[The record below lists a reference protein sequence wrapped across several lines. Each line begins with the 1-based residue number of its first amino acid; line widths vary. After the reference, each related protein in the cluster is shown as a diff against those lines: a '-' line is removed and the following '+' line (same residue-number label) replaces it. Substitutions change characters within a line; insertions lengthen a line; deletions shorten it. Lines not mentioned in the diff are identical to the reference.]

1 MKLIHCSD
9 IHLDSPLE
17 SNLTALQA
25 RERNSEICRTFTRMV
40 DYAKNNRVSA
50 ILLCGDLFDTDRV
63 SATTE
68 QLIADTIAQAPEITF
83 FYLKGNH
90 DEASRAFGGSGL
102 PENAVTF
109 GEEWS
114 YHRFGDVTVAG
125 IELTERSC
133 HSLYDTLQLNPD
145 HRNIVMLH
153 GQTAGH
159 KGEELVSLPDL
170 RGKHIDY
177 LALGHIHSYAAD
189 KLDERGI
196 WCYCGC
202 PEGRG
207 YDECGEKGF
216 VLAETN
222 DCGISH
228 RFIPFA
234 SRTLHDLKVD
244 ITGFTTAPELLGLL
258 RRAAEEIPQRDLV
271 KFTLTGS
278 YTPDTHKDLP
288 FLRTMLAD
296 RFYSMKLKDCT
307 HLQLDAASYENDISL
322 KGEFIRMV
330 LASQLPDEDKDRII
344 CAGLEAL
351 RGEEISL

>member
-9 IHLDSPLE
+9 IHLDSPME
-17 SNLTALQA
+17 SNLTASQA
-25 RERNSEICRTFTRMV
+25 KERNSEICRSFARMV
-40 DYAKNNRVSA
+40 DYAKSNQVTA

-68 QLIADTIAQAPEITF
+68 QFILDTVAGAPTVQF
-83 FYLKGNH
+83 LYLKGNH
-90 DEASRAFGGSGL
+90 DEASPAFAGRKL
-102 PENAVTF
+102 PANLVTF
-109 GEEWS
+109 GETWG
-114 YHRFGDVTVAG
+114 YHSFGNVTVAG
-125 IELTERSC
+125 IELTDNNC
-133 HSLYDTLQLNPD
+133 HSLYDSLHLDPN

-159 KGEELVSLPDL
+159 MGEELVSLPDF

-177 LALGHIHSYAAD
+177 LALGHIHSYSAD
-189 KLDERGI
+189 KLDARGT

-202 PEGRG
+202 LEGRG

-216 VLAETN
+216 VLVETH
-222 DCGISH
+222 DHGISH
-228 RFIPFA
+228 KFIPFA
-234 SRTLHDLKVD
+234 SRTLHDISVD
-244 ITGFTTAPELLGLL
+244 ITGLTTAPDFLSAL
-258 RRAAEEIPQRDLV
+258 RNKAEGIPESDLV
-271 KFTLTGS
+271 KFTLTGT

-288 FLRTMLAD
+288 FLQTMLNT
-296 RFYSMKLKDCT
+296 RFYSMKIKDSSR
-307 HLQLDAASYENDISL
+307 LQLDAASYENDISL

-330 LASQLPDEDKDRII
+330 LAADLPQEDKDRMI